1 MSHISILAVLI
12 STIAYVF
19 VYYLFFSPS
28 FFGKKLTNDS
38 VVASDNFSPVTA
50 DKLLLVLICGFIFS
64 YFLALFMLMA
74 ERSGMADGIKSAFML
89 TLINFCIPALIYFK
103 LNNLNWNKYFKTCLY
118 VLTSHII
125 AGALIGY
132 WS

>member
-12 STIAYVF
+12 STVAYVL
-19 VYYLFFSPS
+19 VYYIFFSTS
-28 FFGKKLTNDS
+28 FFVKKLNIDS
-38 VVASDNFSPVTA
+38 SLASNNISPLSA

-64 YFLALFMLMA
+64 FFLALFMLMA

-103 LNNLNWNKYFKTCLY
+103 LNDLNWNKYFKTCLY